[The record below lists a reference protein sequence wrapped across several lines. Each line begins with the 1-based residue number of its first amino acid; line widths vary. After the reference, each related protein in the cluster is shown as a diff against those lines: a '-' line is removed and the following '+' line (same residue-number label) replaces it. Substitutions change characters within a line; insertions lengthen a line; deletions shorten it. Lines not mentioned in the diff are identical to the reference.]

1 MFLVNNSLHLGL
13 SLPRND
19 VKHIVLLSGRRRP
32 YLYRKRAIHRGR
44 PNFQDEPEC
53 PAVAADEQP
62 LNGTNAFANRRERR
76 RKVNM
81 SVWEQRAN
89 QLRKRRQMASREEL
103 FSNPTEDTA
112 ETPTNAHH
120 APTLSAEVSPAHLP
134 ESPMSVGMP
143 LPEPPMSM
151 SIPEPPAAEPLV
163 NLSEEKTGGANH
175 RTTGGGRH
183 RMARKFRPSQGPEEG
198 ARHRRHRHR
207 EARTEA
213 KSLDCMQSP
222 HEVPQVRRAQSQE
235 RKILYET
242 EEKEEKEEK
251 EKTDIEGGSV
261 QDDGGTC
268 IVNPYAEVGEDC
280 KRYVWHG
287 VCEVIS
293 KVAFQKCVYAVA
305 PI

>member
-1 MFLVNNSLHLGL
+1 MISRLGVVVNNSLNLGL
-13 SLPRND
+13 SLPHNN

-44 PNFQDEPEC
+44 PTFPDEPEHA
-53 PAVAADEQP
+53 AVAADEQP

-103 FSNPTEDTA
+103 FSNPTEDTV
-112 ETPTNAHH
+112 ETPTIAHH
-120 APTLSAEVSPAHLP
+120 GPTLSPEASPAHLP

-163 NLSEEKTGGANH
+163 NLTEEKTGGANH

-183 RMARKFRPSQGPEEG
+183 RMARKFRPSQGPDEG

-242 EEKEEKEEK
+242 EEKEEKEER
-251 EKTDIEGGSV
+251 EKADIEGGSV
-261 QDDGGTC
+261 QDDCGTC

-280 KRYVWHG
+280 RRYVWRLSVKSFPKG
-287 VCEVIS
+287 LLL
-293 KVAFQKCVYAVA
+293 
-305 PI
+305 

>member
-1 MFLVNNSLHLGL
+1 MCFDL
-13 SLPRND
+13 SLPHHD
-19 VKHIVLLSGRRRP
+19 SKFVLLRSGRRRP

-44 PNFQDEPEC
+44 PTFPDEPEG
-53 PAVAADEQP
+53 VTEAADEQP
-62 LNGTNAFANRRERR
+62 LNGSNAFANRRERR

-103 FSNPTEDTA
+103 FSSPTEDTA
-112 ETPTNAHH
+112 ETPTISHH
-120 APTLSAEVSPAHLP
+120 VPALSSEASPAHLP

-163 NLSEEKTGGANH
+163 NISEEKPGAANH
-175 RTTGGGRH
+175 RAAGGGRH
-183 RMARKFRPSQGPEEG
+183 RMARKFRPSQGPDEG

-207 EARTEA
+207 EARSEA

-222 HEVPQVRRAQSQE
+222 HEVPQVRRSMSQE
-235 RKILYET
+235 RKILDER
-242 EEKEEKEEK
+242 EEKEEKEER
-251 EKTDIEGGSV
+251 EKTDAEGGSL
-261 QDDGGTC
+261 QDDCGTC

-280 KRYVWHG
+280 SR
-287 VCEVIS
+287 
-293 KVAFQKCVYAVA
+293 
-305 PI
+305 

>member
-1 MFLVNNSLHLGL
+1 MFLVNSSLNLGL
-13 SLPRND
+13 SLPHND
-19 VKHIVLLSGRRRP
+19 FKYILLLSGRRRP

-44 PNFQDEPEC
+44 PTFPDEPEG
-53 PAVAADEQP
+53 ATEAADEQP
-62 LNGTNAFANRRERR
+62 LNGSNAFANRRERR

-103 FSNPTEDTA
+103 FGSPTEDTI
-112 ETPTNAHH
+112 ETPTIAHH
-120 APTLSAEVSPAHLP
+120 VSTLSPEASPAHLP

-163 NLSEEKTGGANH
+163 NLGEEKTGGTNH
-175 RTTGGGRH
+175 RTAGGGRH
-183 RMARKFRPSQGPEEG
+183 RMARKFRPSQGPDEG

-207 EARTEA
+207 EARSEA

-222 HEVPQVRRAQSQE
+222 HEVPQVRRSLSQE
-235 RKILYET
+235 RKILDER
-242 EEKEEKEEK
+242 EEKEEKEER
-251 EKTDIEGGSV
+251 EKMDTEGGSL
-261 QDDGGTC
+261 QDDCGTC

-280 KRYVWHG
+280 RR
-287 VCEVIS
+287 
-293 KVAFQKCVYAVA
+293 
-305 PI
+305 